1 MDTNFILTQILGGVA
16 LILVCFS
23 YFVKNKKYFLLIQVF
38 ANIFYAGA
46 FLFQNLFVAGFNT
59 IVSIVRT
66 AIFYLYFKSD
76 KNNIPIYVPLIFT
89 GIYILNFIVF
99 YTSMLDITALFTSI
113 VFTFAFYIK
122 NMQTTRCVS
131 LLPNIV
137 LCVYNFVNRCY
148 SSSVLDLIESVVII
162 VSIIYYHIK
171 SKKVTEST
179 SITKNENNRVGK
191 LWKL

>member
-131 LLPNIV
+131 LLPNIM

-191 LWKL
+191 L

>member
-1 MDTNFILTQILGGVA
+1 MDTNFILTQILGGIA

-113 VFTFAFYIK
+113 VFTFALYIK

-137 LCVYNFVNRCY
+137 LCVYNFVNKCY
-148 SSSVLDLIESVVII
+148 SSSALDFIESVVII

>member
-1 MDTNFILTQILGGVA
+1 MDTNFILTQILGGFA

-66 AIFYLYFKSD
+66 AVFYLYFKSD

-113 VFTFAFYIK
+113 VFTFALYIK

-137 LCVYNFVNRCY
+137 LCVYNFVNKCY

>member
-1 MDTNFILTQILGGVA
+1 MDTNFILTQILGGIA

-89 GIYILNFIVF
+89 GIYILNFFVF

-113 VFTFAFYIK
+113 VFTFALYIK

-137 LCVYNFVNRCY
+137 LCVYNFVNKCY

>member
-1 MDTNFILTQILGGVA
+1 MDTNFILTQILGGIA

-38 ANIFYAGA
+38 ANIFYAWA

-59 IVSIVRT
+59 IVSTVRT
-66 AIFYLYFKSD
+66 AVFYLYFKSD

-131 LLPNIV
+131 LLPNIM

-148 SSSVLDLIESVVII
+148 SSSALDFIESVVII

>member
-113 VFTFAFYIK
+113 VFTFALYIK

-137 LCVYNFVNRCY
+137 LCVYNFVNKCY

-191 LWKL
+191 L

>member
-1 MDTNFILTQILGGVA
+1 MDTNFILTQILGGIA

-38 ANIFYAGA
+38 ANIFYAWA

-59 IVSIVRT
+59 IVSTVRT
-66 AIFYLYFKSD
+66 AVFYLYFKSD

-113 VFTFAFYIK
+113 VFTFALYIK

-137 LCVYNFVNRCY
+137 LCVYNFVNKCY

>member
-1 MDTNFILTQILGGVA
+1 MNTNFILTQIFGGIA

-113 VFTFAFYIK
+113 VFTFALYIK

>member
-1 MDTNFILTQILGGVA
+1 MDTNFILTQILGGIA

-66 AIFYLYFKSD
+66 AVFYLYFKSD

-99 YTSMLDITALFTSI
+99 YTSMLDITALFTSV

-148 SSSVLDLIESVVII
+148 SSSALDLIESVVII

-191 LWKL
+191 L

>member
-1 MDTNFILTQILGGVA
+1 MDTNFILTQILGGIA

-66 AIFYLYFKSD
+66 AVFYLYFKSD

-113 VFTFAFYIK
+113 VFTFALYIK

-137 LCVYNFVNRCY
+137 LCVYNFVNKCY

-191 LWKL
+191 L

>member
-1 MDTNFILTQILGGVA
+1 MDTNFILTQILGGIA

-89 GIYILNFIVF
+89 GIYILNFVVF

-113 VFTFAFYIK
+113 VFTFALYIK

-137 LCVYNFVNRCY
+137 LCVYNFVNKCY

-191 LWKL
+191 L

>member
-1 MDTNFILTQILGGVA
+1 MDTNFILTQILGGIA

-113 VFTFAFYIK
+113 VFTFALYIK

-137 LCVYNFVNRCY
+137 LCVYNFVNKCY

>member
-1 MDTNFILTQILGGVA
+1 M
-16 LILVCFS
+16 
-23 YFVKNKKYFLLIQVF
+23 LIQVF

-113 VFTFAFYIK
+113 VFTFALYIK

-137 LCVYNFVNRCY
+137 LCVYNFVNKCY

-191 LWKL
+191 L

>member
-1 MDTNFILTQILGGVA
+1 MDTNFILTQILGGIA

-23 YFVKNKKYFLLIQVF
+23 YFVKNKKYFLPIQVF
-38 ANIFYAGA
+38 ANIFYAWA

-59 IVSIVRT
+59 IVSTVRT

-131 LLPNIV
+131 LLPNIM

-148 SSSVLDLIESVVII
+148 SSSALDFIESVVII

>member
-1 MDTNFILTQILGGVA
+1 MDTNFILTQILGGIA

-38 ANIFYAGA
+38 ANIFYAWA

-59 IVSIVRT
+59 IVSTVRT
-66 AIFYLYFKSD
+66 AVFYLYFKSD

-131 LLPNIV
+131 LLPNIM

-191 LWKL
+191 L

>member
-1 MDTNFILTQILGGVA
+1 MDTNFILTQILGGIA

-59 IVSIVRT
+59 IVSTVRT
-66 AIFYLYFKSD
+66 AVFYLYFKSD

-131 LLPNIV
+131 LLPNIM

-148 SSSVLDLIESVVII
+148 SSSALDFIESVVII

-191 LWKL
+191 L

>member
-59 IVSIVRT
+59 IVSTVRT
-66 AIFYLYFKSD
+66 AVFYLYFKSD

-131 LLPNIV
+131 LLPNIM

-148 SSSVLDLIESVVII
+148 SSSALDFIESVVII

-171 SKKVTEST
+171 SKKVSEST
-179 SITKNENNRVGK
+179 CITKNENNRVGK

>member
-1 MDTNFILTQILGGVA
+1 MDTNFILTQILGGIA

-113 VFTFAFYIK
+113 VFTFALYIK

-137 LCVYNFVNRCY
+137 LCVYNFVNKCY

-191 LWKL
+191 L

>member
-1 MDTNFILTQILGGVA
+1 MDTNFILTQILGGIA

-89 GIYILNFIVF
+89 GIYILNFVVF

-113 VFTFAFYIK
+113 VFTFALYIK

-137 LCVYNFVNRCY
+137 LCVYNFVNKCY

>member
-1 MDTNFILTQILGGVA
+1 MDTNFILTQILGGIA

-113 VFTFAFYIK
+113 VFTFALYIK

-137 LCVYNFVNRCY
+137 LCVYNFVNKCY
-148 SSSVLDLIESVVII
+148 SSSALDFIESVVII

-191 LWKL
+191 L

>member
-113 VFTFAFYIK
+113 VFTFALYIK

-137 LCVYNFVNRCY
+137 LCVYNFVNKCY

>member
-1 MDTNFILTQILGGVA
+1 MDTNFILTQILGGIA

-38 ANIFYAGA
+38 ANIFYAWA

-59 IVSIVRT
+59 IVSTVRT
-66 AIFYLYFKSD
+66 AVFYLYFKSD

-113 VFTFAFYIK
+113 VFTFALYIK

-137 LCVYNFVNRCY
+137 LCVYNFVNKCY
-148 SSSVLDLIESVVII
+148 SSSALDFIESVVII

-191 LWKL
+191 L

>member
-1 MDTNFILTQILGGVA
+1 MDTNFILTQILGGIA

-113 VFTFAFYIK
+113 VFTFALYIK

-131 LLPNIV
+131 LLPNIM

-148 SSSVLDLIESVVII
+148 SSSALDFIESVVII

-191 LWKL
+191 L

>member
-1 MDTNFILTQILGGVA
+1 MDTNFILTQILGGIA

-38 ANIFYAGA
+38 ANIFYAWA

-59 IVSIVRT
+59 IVSTVRT
-66 AIFYLYFKSD
+66 AVFYLYFKSD

-131 LLPNIV
+131 LLPNIM

-148 SSSVLDLIESVVII
+148 SSSALDFIESVVII

-191 LWKL
+191 L